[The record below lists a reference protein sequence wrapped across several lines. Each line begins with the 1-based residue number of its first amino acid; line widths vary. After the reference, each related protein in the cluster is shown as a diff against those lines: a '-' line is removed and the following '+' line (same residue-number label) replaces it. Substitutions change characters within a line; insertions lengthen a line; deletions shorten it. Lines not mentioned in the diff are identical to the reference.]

1 MSEHIKISSKVDA
14 DVWDDLRRLAEE
26 SHQNISGLLTDA
38 IRDYVS
44 RRRVR
49 PKVLKHLADSVD
61 ENRELGRKL
70 AE

>member
-1 MSEHIKISSKVDA
+1 MGEPIKISSKVDA

-26 SHQNISGLLTDA
+26 SHQSISGLLTDA

-49 PKVLKHLADSVD
+49 PEVLKHLADSVA
-61 ENRELGRKL
+61 ENGELGRKL